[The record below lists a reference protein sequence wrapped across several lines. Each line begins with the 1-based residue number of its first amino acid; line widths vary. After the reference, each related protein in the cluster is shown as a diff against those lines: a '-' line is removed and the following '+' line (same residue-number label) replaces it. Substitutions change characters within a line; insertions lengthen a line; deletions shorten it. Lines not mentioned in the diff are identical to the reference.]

1 MTIDWSAI
9 DAVLFDLDGVLTPTA
24 KVHEAAWKRSFDAF
38 LADRIGPGFDPF
50 DESEYLAYVDGKP
63 RYDGVRSFL
72 ASRGIV
78 LPEGAPSDPAGYD
91 TVCALGNLKN
101 DMFNRVLAEEGVEP
115 FPDAMLLLDALA
127 GRPLGVVSSSAN
139 AVPVL
144 TAAGILGRFGFVMD
158 GLVAAERALPGK
170 PAPDTFLVAASEI
183 GADPSRTVVFEDAVS
198 GVAAG
203 VAGGFA
209 VVVGV
214 DRTGSADSLTRAG
227 AHLICTD
234 LDALCPPGSG
244 G

>member
-1 MTIDWSAI
+1 VKIDWSTI

-24 KVHEAAWKRSFDAF
+24 KVHEAAWKRSFDDF

-50 DESEYLAYVDGKP
+50 DQSEYLAYVDGKP

-72 ASRGIV
+72 ASRRIV

-91 TVCALGNLKN
+91 TVCAVGNLKN
-101 DMFNRVLAEEGVEP
+101 DMFNRVLGEEGVEP
-115 FPDAMLLLDALA
+115 YPDAVVLLDSLA
-127 GRPLGVVSSSAN
+127 GIPLGVVSSSAN

-144 TAAGILGRFGFVMD
+144 DAAGILGRFGFVMD
-158 GLVAAERALPGK
+158 GLVAGERALPGK

-214 DRTGSADSLTRAG
+214 DRTGSADALRQAG
-227 AHLICTD
+227 ATLVVNRLTD
-234 LDALCPPGSG
+234 LLP
-244 G
+244 